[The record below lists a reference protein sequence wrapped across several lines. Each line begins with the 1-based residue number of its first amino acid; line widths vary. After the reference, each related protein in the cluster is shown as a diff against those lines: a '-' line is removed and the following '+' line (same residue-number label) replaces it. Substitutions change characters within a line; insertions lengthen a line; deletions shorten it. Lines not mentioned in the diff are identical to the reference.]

1 MAKLFDEMGIAVI
14 ALVDSEGIVSN
25 YDMRNMMDIFDST
38 HSDEALDQA
47 FDIAWRSDDIKTIDD
62 FERVLDQEEAWLK
75 AQRENEQY

>member
-14 ALVDSEGIVSN
+14 ALIDSEGIVAN

-47 FDIAWRSDDIKTIDD
+47 FDIAWGSDDIKTIDD

-75 AQRENEQY
+75 AQKQI